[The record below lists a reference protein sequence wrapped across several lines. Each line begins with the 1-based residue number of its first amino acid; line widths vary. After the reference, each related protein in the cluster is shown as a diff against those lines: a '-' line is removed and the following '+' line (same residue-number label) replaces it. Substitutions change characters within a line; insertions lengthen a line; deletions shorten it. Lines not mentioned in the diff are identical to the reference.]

1 MLGDVLDAVT
11 EGEHGISPKRLSRML
26 KMGIGELS
34 RVAHLH
40 RNTLLKN
47 PGSPKVQDRLGE
59 LARIVALAA
68 DLTGDTARAVV
79 WFRHQ
84 PLAGFDDKTAEQ
96 LVEDGQGQ
104 AVLKHLEMLRDG
116 GYA

>member
-1 MLGDVLDAVT
+1 MLTEFLDSVT
-11 EGEHGISPKRLSRML
+11 EDRLGVSPRRLSEAL
-26 KMGIGELS
+26 KMGVGDLS
-34 RVAHLH
+34 RIAHLH
-40 RNTLLKN
+40 RNTLAKN

-59 LARIVALAA
+59 IARIVALAA
-68 DLTGDTARAVV
+68 ELTGDTARAVV

-84 PLAGFDDKTAEQ
+84 PLAGFDGRTAEQ
-96 LVEDGQGQ
+96 LVEDGHGG

>member
-1 MLGDVLDAVT
+1 MLTEFLEAVT
-11 EGEHGISPKRLSRML
+11 DERYGVSPRRLSEALR
-26 KMGIGELS
+26 IRVGELS
-34 RVAHLH
+34 RITHLH
-40 RNTLLKN
+40 RNTLARS
-47 PGSPKVQDRLGE
+47 PGSPKVQDKLGE
-59 LARIVALAA
+59 IAHIVALAA
-68 DLTGDTARAVV
+68 ELTGDTARAVV

-96 LVEDGQGQ
+96 LVEDGQAR